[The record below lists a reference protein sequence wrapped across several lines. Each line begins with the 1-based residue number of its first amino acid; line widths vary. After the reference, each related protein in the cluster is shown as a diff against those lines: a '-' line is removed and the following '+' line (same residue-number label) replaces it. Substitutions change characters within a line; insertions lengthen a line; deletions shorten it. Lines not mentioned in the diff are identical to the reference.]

1 MSTTLFDRL
10 RARFRRRPVTAAAVA
25 AGPATDLPPAVDR
38 IVIDQHALL
47 ASEYPLEFPA
57 ADAATTSVLAAVAG
71 IDLEGL
77 AAQSPSLKGYDWTG
91 YLRCSRSRVDRVQRA
106 LRQHTPAGGRVLDF
120 GSYFGNFSLA
130 LSAMGFR
137 VDAVDSYLRYGDAL
151 AGAVA
156 LQQSSGISVHDFAAV
171 GHDLHGLGRGEY
183 DAVLCGGVIEH
194 IAHTPRLLLETVSSM
209 LKPGGV
215 LVLDTP
221 NLGYLY
227 KRLALLEGRSIFPP
241 ITDQYFTEIPFE
253 GHHREYIPSELEWML
268 RAVGHEVLSVE
279 TFNYSVFGLTEVTG
293 DDAAYFR
300 QMDADPALREVIM
313 TVSRKPNA

>member
-1 MSTTLFDRL
+1 MSSTLFERL
-10 RARFRRRPVTAAAVA
+10 RARFQRSTVTTAAAAPAPPEASPPVA
-25 AGPATDLPPAVDR
+25 DR
-38 IVIDQHALL
+38 VLIDQRAVLR
-47 ASEYPLEFPA
+47 AEYPIEFPV
-57 ADAATTSVLAAVAG
+57 ADAATASVLAATAG
-71 IDLEGL
+71 VDLEGL

-91 YLRCSRSRVDRVQRA
+91 YLKCSRSRVVRVQRA
-106 LRQHTPAGGRVLDF
+106 LSQHAPAGGRVLDF
-120 GSYFGNFSLA
+120 GSYFGNFALA

-137 VDAVDSYLRYGDAL
+137 VDAVDSYSRYGGAL
-151 AGAVA
+151 ARAVE
-156 LQQSSGISVHDFAAV
+156 LQQASGVTVRDFADV

-183 DAVLCGGVIEH
+183 DAVVCGGVIEH
-194 IAHTPRLLLETVSSM
+194 IAHTPRLLLESVSSM
-209 LKPGGV
+209 LTPGGV

-241 ITDQYFTEIPFE
+241 ISEQYFTEIPFE

-279 TFNYSVFGLTEVTG
+279 TFNYSVFGLSELTG

-300 QMDADPALREVIM
+300 QMEADPALREVIM